1 MVMVSP
7 SEGSQRDDGDDSVR
21 HPYTSW
27 APEDRTRPAEEEH
40 QTVISFETAVAE
52 SGATVIEATGRL
64 DMVAAPQL
72 KALVRSAIG
81 EARTPVVVE
90 LSQVQFMDSTGLG
103 ALISG
108 LRATRQAGSDLRI
121 AGATAQ
127 VLSVLSM
134 TRIDR
139 VMRPYPSVEDAL
151 HAE

>member
-1 MVMVSP
+1 M
-7 SEGSQRDDGDDSVR
+7 
-21 HPYTSW
+21 
-27 APEDRTRPAEEEH
+27 
-40 QTVISFETAVAE
+40 ISFETAVAE

-139 VMRPYPSVEDAL
+139 VIRPYPSVEDAL

>member
-1 MVMVSP
+1 M
-7 SEGSQRDDGDDSVR
+7 
-21 HPYTSW
+21 
-27 APEDRTRPAEEEH
+27 
-40 QTVISFETAVAE
+40 ISFDTVVAE
-52 SGATVIEATGRL
+52 NGATVIEATGRL

-72 KALVRSAIG
+72 KALVQSAIG
-81 EARTPVVVE
+81 DAKTPVVVE

-127 VLSVLSM
+127 VLSVLAM

-139 VMRPYPSVEDAL
+139 VIPPYQTVEDAL
-151 HAE
+151 GAG